1 MYEVG
6 RDVSIALLLVGLLSF
21 LSGLA
26 LFLKSTNVLY
36 KLIPIPTRTISQ
48 VHVLSSFIAAGIAII
63 HIYLNRRALI
73 NYFKKK

>member
-1 MYEVG
+1 MYEI
-6 RDVSIALLLVGLLSF
+6 RRIVSITLLLVGLISF

-36 KLIPIPTRTISQ
+36 RLVPIPTRTISQ

-63 HIYLNRRALI
+63 HIYLN
-73 NYFKKK
+73 